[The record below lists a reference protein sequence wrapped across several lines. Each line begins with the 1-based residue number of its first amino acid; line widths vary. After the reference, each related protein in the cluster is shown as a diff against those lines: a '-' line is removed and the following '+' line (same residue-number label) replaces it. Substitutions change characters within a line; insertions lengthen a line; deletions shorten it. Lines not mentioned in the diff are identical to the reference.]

1 MASLIGE
8 QHEVESKRRAW
19 ETERQQPTLPE
30 RSGISSDS
38 NDGKDNGGCRKE
50 KREQRKNNHVNI
62 KMTVSSQWLSGEK
75 RIIYSPPRERP
86 HNTRCGKQTNKAT
99 WCGSLATRSPV
110 RVSTQ
115 RACSQRVSNA
125 PNSTRRGVVIRNISP
140 GLDAQRPLLP
150 PLPLCRR
157 SRPGW

>member
-50 KREQRKNNHVNI
+50 KREQRKNNHVKN
-62 KMTVSSQWLSGEK
+62 KNDSELAMAEW
-75 RIIYSPPRERP
+75 
-86 HNTRCGKQTNKAT
+86 GKKN
-99 WCGSLATRSPV
+99 
-110 RVSTQ
+110 
-115 RACSQRVSNA
+115 N
-125 PNSTRRGVVIRNISP
+125 
-140 GLDAQRPLLP
+140 LLTA
-150 PLPLCRR
+150 
-157 SRPGW
+157 